1 MYNYKHDL
9 ITIINATTLDKQG
22 IDAVQAAVNL
32 LKHQAGYEKYF
43 QQGPVAKDN
52 NKNDFMP
59 TNRQIANSVEQ
70 PVSQARAEDGQLIN
84 PRTVTTADLQWSADS
99 QKPTDEDK
107 GVASDHLN
115 GEKDLVNNQPATQPA
130 LSANNEKDSQAL
142 SANLIEQTDQALNL
156 SQYNAIRKFKSVNET
171 IGNELK
177 MLLKN
182 ADYEAKLT
190 DLKQNLEAYHH
201 DLKPSDGARVDIF
214 YSLVMQRLKCAQQLA
229 DSFQDY
235 QTKMTQLVEQLLIN
249 NLEKLN
255 DASDIDQ
262 LTELS
267 TLIENA
273 KQNSWLKTAK
283 ITEFEHQLTEQAA
296 KLNSQN
302 SQSQSTNDQPQTA
315 ADEDFQRLL
324 DETMPQL
331 DSSLYDLRKG
341 EYIVR
346 RRLNGAKLLDRNGQQ
361 AFFIGEKLLK
371 KRHLQSGDVVK
382 VSGKPYLTD
391 EKFYLGK
398 VVDHQE
404 MLDDNPIEVFSQAV
418 IEKHADQL
426 VVTRD
431 IYGNELKP
439 KEQPVVYK
447 ISSLD
452 QEKLKLNV
460 GDIVDLA
467 WYTNNDA
474 LADDP
479 QSCIA
484 IRWLYIDEVKKAGQ
498 TGAKKHS
505 DKAKQAAKKKLAKT
519 KKHHAFDNL
528 IPQKLKLDLHG
539 QKVGVAIG
547 NGQNGEMLKEV
558 VKSYHGNPKLINAF
572 SGKRKTLRKQTKNLD
587 ILILVTAYAS
597 HPSSWVLNEACK
609 DYGIK
614 FAVSPKLAVQSFS
627 KALYRAENHLTA
639 FEQGNQEVAYP
650 VA

>member
-505 DKAKQAAKKKLAKT
+505 DKAKQAAKKNLAKT